1 MNALRVGFAG
11 TPAFASAALGA
22 ILAAGYQ
29 VPLVLTQPDRPKGR
43 GLIVEPSPVKAL
55 ALAHG
60 IPVFQPATLKT
71 DFARAVPLAVAL
83 DVLVVA
89 AYGLILPP
97 PVLKWPRYG
106 AINIHASRLPRWR
119 GAAPIQR
126 AIEAGDATTGVTIMQ
141 MDAGLDTGSM
151 IAAVDVPIAPRD
163 TAGTLHDRL
172 AAAGAAAI
180 VAALDQLLRDGA
192 LPATP
197 QPADAV
203 TYAVKVARAE
213 AAINWTRPAASI
225 ERTVRA
231 FDPVPGAHTTVG
243 GESLKV
249 WAATVVTTA
258 PLGAAQRLEPQA
270 WGSSSAPPGRPK
282 AQTPPLGAAQ
292 RLEPQ
297 AWGSSSAP
305 PGTVLTIG
313 SDGIDVACGDG
324 TLRLHVVQPAGGKRM
339 PANAFAAGR
348 AIRPGMR
355 LDAPSEWN

>member
-1 MNALRVGFAG
+1 MKALRVGFAG
-11 TPAFASAALGA
+11 TPTFASAALGA

-43 GLIVEPSPVKAL
+43 GLVVEPSPVKAL

-71 DFARAVPLAVAL
+71 DFDRAAPL

-97 PVLKWPRYG
+97 PVLKWPRHG
-106 AINIHASRLPRWR
+106 AINIHASLLPRWR

-126 AIEAGDATTGVTIMQ
+126 AIEAGDTTTGVTIMQ
-141 MDAGLDTGSM
+141 MDAGLDTGPV

-172 AAAGAAAI
+172 AATGAAAI

-197 QPADAV
+197 QPADRV
-203 TYAVKVARAE
+203 TYADKIARAE

-231 FDPVPGAHTTVG
+231 FDPVPGAHTIVG
-243 GESLKV
+243 GQSLKV
-249 WAATVVTTA
+249 WAATVVTTTIA
-258 PLGAAQRLEPQA
+258 L
-270 WGSSSAPPGRPK
+270 GSSSAPPG
-282 AQTPPLGAAQ
+282 A
-292 RLEPQ
+292 
-297 AWGSSSAP
+297 
-305 PGTVLTIG
+305 VLLIS

-324 TLRLHVVQPAGGKRM
+324 TLRLHAVQPAGGKRM

-348 AIRPGMR
+348 VIGPGAR
-355 LDAPSEWN
+355 FGAPSEWN